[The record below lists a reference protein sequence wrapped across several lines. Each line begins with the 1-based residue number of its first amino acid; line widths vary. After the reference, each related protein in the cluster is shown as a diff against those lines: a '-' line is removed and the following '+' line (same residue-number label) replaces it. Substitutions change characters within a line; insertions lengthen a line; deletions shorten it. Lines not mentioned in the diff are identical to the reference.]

1 MIEATVD
8 TFEALASSG
17 DVLVDIWGPQCQPC
31 LALMPAVETLAERYG
46 DRVRFI
52 SVNAPD
58 NRTVCR
64 DLRVAGLPAYL
75 TMRDGVEVERLTSNG
90 TTPDQIERA
99 IERLLDGAP
108 AVGPP
113 IPEHLRQA
121 TETHATRPEGGETT
135 DAARRQMG
143 DRARRA

>member
-8 TFEALASSG
+8 TFEELAATG
-17 DVLVDIWGPQCQPC
+17 EVLVDIWGPQCQPC
-31 LALMPAVETLAERYG
+31 LALMPAVEALAGRYG

-58 NRTVCR
+58 NRKVCR

-90 TTPDQIERA
+90 TTPDQIQRA
-99 IERLLDGAP
+99 IHRLLDGAP

-113 IPEHLRQA
+113 IPKHLRQA
-121 TETHATRPEGGETT
+121 T
-135 DAARRQMG
+135 
-143 DRARRA
+143 